1 MVKIDSESNKSNHTV
16 TQNFTRTPRQYEQ
29 DARSGSSYIRN
40 TPKKQQHTEP
50 PSMGGIWSIPEDD
63 TISLQIR
70 SKLSIYKLEEYANKY
85 ITLFVREAICKILQ
99 Y

>member
-50 PSMGGIWSIPEDD
+50 PSMGGI
-63 TISLQIR
+63 
-70 SKLSIYKLEEYANKY
+70 
-85 ITLFVREAICKILQ
+85 
-99 Y
+99 